1 MEAPPPVMSPSDN
14 GDSSRPSA
22 PGPVPASEVQLS
34 AAQDPFAPFEEARSH
49 MSASDANERG
59 NRVSASSE
67 RLDRL
72 EGLLEGMG
80 RQIADQQLQM
90 QAQVREVAQVQ
101 RPLRHVP
108 RGFATSTEFSAGES
122 IFGDNM
128 WRQDQELDRRMRPA
142 SLEEPVDHGGG
153 RAAAPTGPM
162 PPAPVPPY
170 SPQQPW
176 QPQLQPTTPKP
187 RDLDWSGFPKF
198 SGKEIYP
205 GIGPDF
211 MSWGQKFLTRLR
223 AAQAMS
229 RGNWTKDFRIMAFS
243 GKLEGPA
250 LAFYDKMQSM
260 WMAESGTGTHMLDRM
275 LGFYSTK
282 TPVTKAM
289 ELMSEPKPA
298 DKTWTE
304 HFQYLVYVAEKSGC
318 PDPFVL
324 QCVCDSATSDTKKA
338 MLTKLDKDRPDAMR
352 HAWELVA
359 FAIEYESSTGRGA
372 GGRGGGSGGRG
383 GNGGRGGQG
392 GRGQGF
398 VA

>member
-108 RGFATSTEFSAGES
+108 RGFATSTEFSAGEG

-153 RAAAPTGPM
+153 RAAGGTGAAASADAAAAAWAEAISSDGTNAAGACAALLPATAVAAAAPADHAEAKGPG
-162 PPAPVPPY
+162 
-170 SPQQPW
+170 
-176 QPQLQPTTPKP
+176 L
-187 RDLDWSGFPKF
+187 
-198 SGKEIYP
+198 
-205 GIGPDF
+205 
-211 MSWGQKFLTRLR
+211 KFLTRLR

-304 HFQYLVYVAEKSGC
+304 HFQYLVYVAEKSGF

-324 QCVCDSATSDTKKA
+324 QASS
-338 MLTKLDKDRPDAMR
+338 
-352 HAWELVA
+352 HA
-359 FAIEYESSTGRGA
+359 
-372 GGRGGGSGGRG
+372 
-383 GNGGRGGQG
+383 
-392 GRGQGF
+392 
-398 VA
+398 